1 MNHYAQKLVE
11 LNKGKDS
18 VFEPCTI
25 LEYNPDTMLAQV
37 YGTNSK
43 QTKNDVPVL
52 FPAMYLNSGIISP
65 PMKESTGLLFW
76 GSENQSYLMPG
87 YFLTPVFQSDG
98 TNKFFTASPKRIDSS
113 FDLSAVEGGEHLIR
127 SYGGAYIFLKNLDEV
142 ELGTSK
148 LHRLS
153 LHGSDGTLEEI
164 VERKVVDIGG
174 YRSYNGPISGTNP
187 DHIMKTDIDDTL
199 PQWNGTLD
207 DQELIAEILTTH
219 ATNDN
224 TTSFSP
230 IYTSQ
235 TGNVYDNAQK
245 QTSTVDS
252 ADLFFRALLG
262 RGTIPG
268 LTFDISKEGAISLK
282 LHDERY
288 ETLIQIRAGG
298 MTMQFTDSQAAPE
311 DNVRTQNFGF

>member
-1 MNHYAQKLVE
+1 MNHYARKLTE

-18 VFEPCTI
+18 VFEPCTV
-25 LEYNPDTMLAQV
+25 LEYNSDTMLARV

-87 YFLTPVFQSDG
+87 YFLTPIFQSDG

-127 SYGGAYIFLKNLDEV
+127 SHGGAYIFLKNLDEV

-153 LHGSDGTLEEI
+153 LHGSDGSLEEI
-164 VERKVVDIGG
+164 VERKAVDIGG
-174 YRSYNGPISGTNP
+174 YRSYNGPVSDTNH
-187 DHIMKTDIDDTL
+187 DHLIKTDIDDTL

-207 DQELIAEILTTH
+207 DKALIAEILTTH

-224 TTSFSP
+224 ASAFSP

-235 TGNVYDNAQK
+235 MGNVYDNVQK
-245 QTSTVDS
+245 QKSSVDNV
-252 ADLFFRALLG
+252 DLFFRALLG
-262 RGTIPG
+262 RSTIPNFS
-268 LTFDISKEGAISLK
+268 FDISKEGAISLK
-282 LHDERY
+282 LQDARY

-298 MTMQFTDSQAAPE
+298 MTMQFTDSQAVPA
-311 DNVRTQNFGF
+311 DRVRTQNFGF